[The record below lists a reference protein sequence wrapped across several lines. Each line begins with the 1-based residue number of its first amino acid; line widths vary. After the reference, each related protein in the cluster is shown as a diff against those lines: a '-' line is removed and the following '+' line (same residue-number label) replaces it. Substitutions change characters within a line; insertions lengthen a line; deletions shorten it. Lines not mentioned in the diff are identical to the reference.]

1 MVREIKWLYG
11 IQLEFRPEFRSTSE
25 ILVALILHFFLS
37 FDDVGF
43 QVAADWSRA
52 CFSPDS
58 EYITVGAANGKI
70 YIWSVHD
77 NSKPETVLPEH
88 SAPVLAA
95 AWQPAGNSLTTCD
108 KNKTVVVWA
117 AI

>member
-1 MVREIKWLYG
+1 MLPDQKNDSKKG
-11 IQLEFRPEFRSTSE
+11 KRPLNAIITNSPK
-25 ILVALILHFFLS
+25 IHK
-37 FDDVGF
+37 GF
-43 QVAADWSRA
+43 QVGSDWTRA
-52 CFSPDS
+52 CFTPDS

-70 YIWSVHD
+70 FIWSVHD
-77 NSKPETVLPEH
+77 NSKPETVLSEH
-88 SAPVLAA
+88 TSPVLAA

>member
-1 MVREIKWLYG
+1 MVGEIRWLYG
-11 IQLEFRPEFRSTSE
+11 IRLEFRPEFRSTFE
-25 ILVALILHFFLS
+25 ILVALILRFFLS
-37 FDDVGF
+37 FGDVGF

-77 NSKPETVLPEH
+77 NSKPETVLPER
-88 SAPVLAA
+88 SALVLAA
-95 AWQPAGNSLTTCD
+95 ARQPAGNSLTTFD

>member
-1 MVREIKWLYG
+1 M
-11 IQLEFRPEFRSTSE
+11 
-25 ILVALILHFFLS
+25 ALILHFFLS